1 MASAYMDQ
9 ECVLVRHY
17 GKLVTVTRRN
27 AKISYIGVQAK
38 GELCGLID
46 TSKNKR
52 KNH

>member
-9 ECVLVRHY
+9 KCVVLRHY
-17 GKLVTVTRRN
+17 GKLVTVTRR
-27 AKISYIGVQAK
+27 KSYIGVQAK